1 MNETAQAI
9 HKTPANVVNNRHEL
23 RPLPLRVA
31 SSQYERLSA
40 ARDRTGISIQE
51 HVRRSIDLYLG
62 VIEREA
68 MDLGLM
74 PERPRTTTTSRS
86 AAPPRTAQSTPKV
99 RKR

>member
-1 MNETAQAI
+1 MFPVMNQAI
-9 HKTPANVVNNRHEL
+9 LEHRTPANAVNNRQEL

-40 ARDRTGISIQE
+40 ARNRTGISIQE

-68 MDLGLM
+68 LDLGLM
-74 PERPRTTTTSRS
+74 PERVQ
-86 AAPPRTAQSTPKV
+86 PPRQTTPKI
-99 RKR
+99 RKK

>member
-1 MNETAQAI
+1 MNELAQPI

-74 PERPRTTTTSRS
+74 PERPKPT
-86 AAPPRTAQSTPKV
+86 AARATAQSTPKV

>member
-1 MNETAQAI
+1 MSEAAAAMSEV
-9 HKTPANVVNNRHEL
+9 HKTPANAVNARREL

-31 SSQYERLSA
+31 TSQYERLSA

-62 VIEREA
+62 IIEREA

-74 PERPRTTTTSRS
+74 PERS
-86 AAPPRTAQSTPKV
+86 AAAMPVVAAKPIAKV

>member
-1 MNETAQAI
+1 MFPVMNQAI
-9 HKTPANVVNNRHEL
+9 LEHRTPANAVNNRQEL

-40 ARDRTGISIQE
+40 ARNRTGISIQE

-68 MDLGLM
+68 LDLGLM
-74 PERPRTTTTSRS
+74 PERITHPQ
-86 AAPPRTAQSTPKV
+86 AQGRPTTPKI
-99 RKR
+99 RKK